1 MNVVRCQEIM
11 YWCLGFATQ
20 VKAGSVKSECVI
32 SMEFFCEVCTNT
44 ICTLVQ
50 TLCLYS
56 LSLNLD
62 VFCDL

>member
-1 MNVVRCQEIM
+1 MNVIRCQEIM

-20 VKAGSVKSECVI
+20 VKVGMCESEQIVI
-32 SMEFFCEVCTNT
+32 SGDFCEVCANT

-50 TLCLYS
+50 ILCLYS